1 MFEPKAVENII
12 ESALRR
18 KFANFRPKAS
28 YMPFHTSLLGKD
40 RMALFSFIHS
50 LNTTFGTAIFE
61 HVAKEIAEGV
71 FDEVKLQHSLEG
83 TFSSGAQAVIT
94 DIMNGLSGSTISP
107 DHKSEM
113 ERIAEVAKEGKLV
126 KKDDM
131 PLVDVFLSNKNKVFL
146 IDLKT
151 VKPNKGDGREYKR
164 TLMEWSAAS
173 MYRNPNASVE
183 AIIAMPYNPDHPKE
197 YERWT
202 LVGMLENHV
211 QLLVGPEFW
220 NFLAGG
226 EDIYDDLVTCFYN
239 VGSRMRDE
247 IDSYFET
254 FRESRY
260 I

>member
-1 MFEPKAVENII
+1 MFEPNAVEGII
-12 ESALRR
+12 EVALRR
-18 KFANFRPKAS
+18 KLANYRPKPS

-71 FDEVKLQHSLEG
+71 FGEVELQRNLGG
-83 TFSSGAQAVIT
+83 TFSSGAQDVIT
-94 DIMNGLSGSTISP
+94 DIMNGLSGSTINP
-107 DHKSEM
+107 DHESEM
-113 ERIAEVAKEGKLV
+113 AKIAKVAKVGEPV

-164 TLMEWSAAS
+164 TLMEWAAAS
-173 MYRNPNASVE
+173 MYRNPNVSVE
-183 AIIAMPYNPDHPKE
+183 TIIAMPYNPDHPKE

-211 QLLVGPEFW
+211 QLRVGPEFW

-226 EDIYDDLVTCFYN
+226 KDIYDDLVTCFYN
-239 VGSRMRDE
+239 VGNRMRDE
-247 IDSYFET
+247 IDSYFEI
-254 FRESRY
+254 FRENRF